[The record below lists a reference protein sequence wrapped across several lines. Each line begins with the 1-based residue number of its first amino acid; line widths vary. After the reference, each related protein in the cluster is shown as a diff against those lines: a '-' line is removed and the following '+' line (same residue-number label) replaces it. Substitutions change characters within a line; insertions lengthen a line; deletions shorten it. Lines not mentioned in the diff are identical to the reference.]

1 MNLRTVQIP
10 LLPLLLMVSACAP
23 AAPPTPSASAAS
35 AALVPASVPVSGA
48 QPASTSQQKEKP
60 EWLKQWFAIEEAM
73 GAQCMESGSDGME
86 ETLFL
91 DASCY
96 GRLPEHLS
104 QFIRQIP
111 VSHPFLDEQRKK
123 MLLQRARQYKAISGL
138 GKQPDF
144 LVYTEGFGS
153 FWIRSFEGPDPSTT
167 VYLVHGPTCEGDYP
181 NQRCLPE
188 SARMRNFRL
197 YRSHNGGTPQ
207 DVTSE
212 LAPPAPRMNAA
223 ERRRYG
229 IYLRPKGLARDGDI
243 KLDVSRL
250 VYTPVLRWTVRPAH
264 DEREDYYH
272 PPKSIPDTDPRVYKE
287 YYSPDLHGNRNNIHY
302 GFLVWNGK
310 RFELQEK
317 VPTNLWP
324 CRIDWHDYTPDNRCG
339 EGYDSYDSRMDRYLI
354 QPTSQNSTSRSAAP

>member
-123 MLLQRARQYKAISGL
+123 MLLQRDPFRFQLRHQLAKLLKSFQHGL
-138 GKQPDF
+138 
-144 LVYTEGFGS
+144 L
-153 FWIRSFEGPDPSTT
+153 
-167 VYLVHGPTCEGDYP
+167 
-181 NQRCLPE
+181 
-188 SARMRNFRL
+188 
-197 YRSHNGGTPQ
+197 
-207 DVTSE
+207 
-212 LAPPAPRMNAA
+212 
-223 ERRRYG
+223 
-229 IYLRPKGLARDGDI
+229 
-243 KLDVSRL
+243 
-250 VYTPVLRWTVRPAH
+250 
-264 DEREDYYH
+264 
-272 PPKSIPDTDPRVYKE
+272 
-287 YYSPDLHGNRNNIHY
+287 
-302 GFLVWNGK
+302 
-310 RFELQEK
+310 
-317 VPTNLWP
+317 
-324 CRIDWHDYTPDNRCG
+324 
-339 EGYDSYDSRMDRYLI
+339 
-354 QPTSQNSTSRSAAP
+354 